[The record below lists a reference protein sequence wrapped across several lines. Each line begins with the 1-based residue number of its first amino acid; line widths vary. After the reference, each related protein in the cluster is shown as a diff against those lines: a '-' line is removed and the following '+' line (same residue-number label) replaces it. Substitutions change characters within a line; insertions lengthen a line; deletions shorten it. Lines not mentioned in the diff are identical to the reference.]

1 MAKYK
6 ASTDNQIKTLMMQ
19 ITQNNVPGRQPG
31 NLPSTT
37 EPNTREHVQAITLR
51 SGRQT
56 TEQKNSEEEE
66 TPSMTPEKHIDAPT
80 GKSMEPTRPNT
91 KVTIVKP
98 SLPFPSRVI
107 NDDDSRKYNKFLD
120 LLKQLHVNLPL
131 MDALAEMPKY
141 AKFFKDL
148 LTNKRQLEELSIVD
162 LNAECSAV
170 VLRSIPEKLKDPGSF
185 TIPCSIDNF
194 NFNNALADLGA
205 SINLMPSSIVEKL
218 GLGEMKPTRMCL
230 QLADRSVK
238 YPKGIVEDVLVK
250 VDKFIFPVDFVVMD
264 MEEDRETPL
273 ILGRPFL
280 ATARALIDVTDG
292 SLTLRVGDD
301 LCTFRLSDVMK
312 HPTDSFQGC
321 HFLDT
326 FESVEGY
333 LFGGE
338 NGHVSDKACLLKE
351 ANRDISDACE
361 SCEDVIIEQ
370 ASREVLPE
378 FGGEKNEQNL
388 RNDRP
393 LELKKL
399 PDHLEYAFL
408 DDEGK
413 CTVVITAH
421 LSEEQ
426 RGKLFG
432 VLMTH
437 KQTIAWKLED
447 INGISP
453 TFCTHT
459 IKIEEGFKPVVQPQ
473 RHLNPNMM
481 EVVRAEIV
489 KLLDAGIIYPISDSQ
504 WVSQIHFVPKKG
516 GMTVTKNEKGE
527 LLPSRTVTGWRMV
540 ID

>member
-1 MAKYK
+1 M
-6 ASTDNQIKTLMMQ
+6 
-19 ITQNNVPGRQPG
+19 
-31 NLPSTT
+31 
-37 EPNTREHVQAITLR
+37 E
-51 SGRQT
+51 
-56 TEQKNSEEEE
+56 
-66 TPSMTPEKHIDAPT
+66 PEKQTDAPT
-80 GKSMEPTRPNT
+80 EKSMEPTRPNT

-98 SLPFPSRVI
+98 SLPFPSRVR

-148 LTNKRQLEELSIVD
+148 LTNKRQLQELSVVD

-326 FESVEGY
+326 FESIEGY
-333 LFGGE
+333 LFGEE
-338 NGHVSDKACLLKE
+338 NGHVTDEACLLKK
-351 ANRDISDACE
+351 ANSDVSDACE
-361 SCEDVIIEQ
+361 SCEDALIDQ
-370 ASREVLPE
+370 ASNEVLTE
-378 FGGEKNEQNL
+378 FEGEKNEQNL
-388 RNDRP
+388 KNDHP

-413 CTVVITAH
+413 CPVVIAAH

-426 RGKLFG
+426 REKLLG
-432 VLMTH
+432 VLKTH
-437 KQTIAWKLED
+437 KQAIAWKLED

-473 RHLNPNMM
+473 RRLNPNMM

-504 WVSQIHFVPKKG
+504 WVSPIHVVPKKG
-516 GMTVTKNEKGE
+516 GMTVMKNEKGE

-540 ID
+540 IDYRKLNEATRKDHFPLPFIDQLIERLAGHSHYCF